1 MYRMVVAD
9 DEYIVVE
16 GIKAIL
22 SRLNLQCEVVGFA
35 YNGIDAL
42 DVIRQQRPD
51 IVITD
56 IRMPGLD
63 GLSLIESCKEF
74 LPEAYYVV
82 ISGYTEFEY
91 ARRAITLGVVDYID
105 KPVTMQKIAEVLEEV
120 EKKSNPPQ
128 YAYNR
133 IVRETDKVVDDL
145 LMGKADG
152 LEEGMEQVLYILRE
166 SVPDLEQYRQ
176 EVYKIMAM
184 LVSIFRE
191 ANPDNSC
198 QISRHDL
205 EKCRNIPECQEF
217 SMTLIR
223 KMSEHLRG
231 KKVGSNHR
239 IIQKL
244 LQFIDEKYADNIGLN
259 ELAMLVNL
267 NPAYLS
273 ILFRNEVG
281 VTYVKYLTDLR
292 IKKAKELLEEGMKVT
307 EVSEKVGYYNYRYFC
322 EIFKKHQGITPNEYK
337 GHVRKRV

>member
-22 SRLNLQCEVVGFA
+22 ERQKLQCEVVGYA

-42 DVIRQQRPD
+42 DVIQEQKPD

-74 LPEAYYVV
+74 LPDAYYVV

-91 ARRAITLGVVDYID
+91 ARRAITLGVVNYID
-105 KPVTMQKIAEVLEEV
+105 KPVTIPKIEEVLQEV
-120 EKKSNPPQ
+120 EKRSNPPQ

-133 IVRETDKVVDDL
+133 IIRETDRVVDMVL
-145 LMGKADG
+145 IGKAEG
-152 LEEGMEQVLYILRE
+152 LEEGMEGILRVIRE
-166 SVPDLEQYRQ
+166 TVPDFEQYKQ
-176 EVYKIMAM
+176 EIYKIMSM
-184 LVSIFRE
+184 LVQIFKE
-191 ANPDNSC
+191 TNPDAVC
-198 QISRHDL
+198 QITHHDVEEL
-205 EKCRNIPECQEF
+205 HGEEECRLYCL
-217 SMTLIR
+217 SLIR
-223 KMSEHLRG
+223 KMGELFLG
-231 KKVGSNHR
+231 KKVGSSHR
-239 IIQKL
+239 VIQKL

-259 ELAMLVNL
+259 ELAMLVNM

-281 VTYVKYLTDLR
+281 MSYVKYLTDLR
-292 IKKAKELLEEGMKVT
+292 IKKAKELLDEGMKVM

-322 EIFKKHQGITPNEYK
+322 EIFKKYQGITPNEYK
-337 GHVRKRV
+337 GHTRRRD

>member
-42 DVIRQQRPD
+42 DVIREQMPD

-105 KPVTMQKIAEVLEEV
+105 KPVTMQKIAEVLDEV

-133 IVRETDKVVDDL
+133 VVRETDTVVDL
-145 LMGKADG
+145 VIMGKADG
-152 LEEGMEQVLYILRE
+152 LEEGMERLLDIIQE
-166 SVPDLEQYRQ
+166 TVPEFEQRRQ
-176 EVYKIMAM
+176 EMYKIMAM
-184 LVSIFRE
+184 LIQIFRE
-191 ANPDNSC
+191 ANPDASC

-205 EKCRNIPECQEF
+205 EKCRDMKEAREFCMNI
-217 SMTLIR
+217 TR

-231 KKVGSNHR
+231 KKVGSSHR

-259 ELAMLVNL
+259 ELAMLVNM

-292 IKKAKELLEEGMKVT
+292 IKKAKEFLGEGMKVT

-337 GHVRKRV
+337 GRVCKHG

>member
-22 SRLNLQCEVVGFA
+22 ERQKLQCEVVGYA

-42 DVIRQQRPD
+42 DVIQEQKPD

-74 LPEAYYVV
+74 LPEASYVV

-91 ARRAITLGVVDYID
+91 ARRAITLGVVNYID
-105 KPVTMQKIAEVLEEV
+105 KPVTIQKIEEVLQEV
-120 EKKSNPPQ
+120 EKRSNPPQ

-133 IVRETDKVVDDL
+133 IIRETDRVVDMVL
-145 LMGKADG
+145 IGKAEG
-152 LEEGMEQVLYILRE
+152 LEEGMEGILRVMRE
-166 SVPDLEQYRQ
+166 TVPDFEQYKQ
-176 EVYKIMAM
+176 EIYKIMSM
-184 LVSIFRE
+184 LVQIYKE
-191 ANPDNSC
+191 TNPDAVC
-198 QISRHDL
+198 QLTHHDV
-205 EKCRNIPECQEF
+205 EKLHEEEECRLYCL
-217 SMTLIR
+217 SLIR
-223 KMSEHLRG
+223 KMSELFLG

-239 IIQKL
+239 VIQKL

-259 ELAMLVNL
+259 ELAMLVNM

-281 VTYVKYLTDLR
+281 MSYVKYLTDLR
-292 IKKAKELLEEGMKVT
+292 IKKAKELLDEGMKVM

-322 EIFKKHQGITPNEYK
+322 EIFKKYQGITPNEYK
-337 GHVRKRV
+337 GHTRRRD

>member
-22 SRLNLQCEVVGFA
+22 KRQKLQCEVVGYA

-42 DVIRQQRPD
+42 DVIQEQKPD

-91 ARRAITLGVVDYID
+91 AKRAITLGVVDYID
-105 KPVTMQKIAEVLEEV
+105 KPVTIQKIEEVLQEV
-120 EKKSNPPQ
+120 EKRSNPPQ

-133 IVRETDKVVDDL
+133 IIRETDCVVDMVL
-145 LMGKADG
+145 IGKAEG
-152 LEEGMEQVLYILRE
+152 LEEGMEGILRVLRE
-166 SVPDLEQYRQ
+166 TIPDFEQYKQ
-176 EVYKIMAM
+176 EIYKIMSM
-184 LVSIFRE
+184 LVQIFKE
-191 ANPDNSC
+191 ANPDAVC
-198 QISRHDL
+198 QITHHDVERL
-205 EKCRNIPECQEF
+205 GGEEECRQYCL
-217 SMTLIR
+217 SLIR
-223 KMSEHLRG
+223 KMSELFLG
-231 KKVGSNHR
+231 KRVGSSHR
-239 IIQKL
+239 VIQKI

-259 ELAMLVNL
+259 ELAMLVNM

-281 VTYVKYLTDLR
+281 MSYVKYLTDLR
-292 IKKAKELLEEGMKVT
+292 IKKAKELLDGGMKVM

-322 EIFKKHQGITPNEYK
+322 EIFKKYQGITPNEYK
-337 GHVRKRV
+337 GHTRRRG